1 MNAATVKK
9 QSRWMQILSSLDD
22 LGFLTTSQI
31 QRLHGLGSRRNTHRI
46 LTDMDSMLNSFRLEE
61 AVYYLSA
68 SGRKAIGSKKVR
80 RKTLTAPH
88 TLLRNEVYIWT
99 RPRLWKQEQA
109 IKWEGKALIP
119 DALYQKNE
127 HYFFLE
133 VDSTQSMTVNRQ
145 KINLYRELRDS
156 GLFQKRF
163 GQFPTIQFVTTTE
176 YRRKALRAALDG
188 LKSEA
193 LLHSE
198 IK

>member
-1 MNAATVKK
+1 MNAATIKK

-22 LGFLTTSQI
+22 FGFLTTSQI

-68 SGRKAIGSKKVR
+68 TGRKAIGSKKVR

-88 TLLRNEVYIWT
+88 TILRNEVYIWV
-99 RPRLWKQEQA
+99 RPEFWRQEQA
-109 IKWEGKALIP
+109 IKWQGKTLVP
-119 DALYQKNE
+119 DALYEKGQM
-127 HYFFLE
+127 YFLE
-133 VDSTQSMTVNRQ
+133 VDLTQSMSVNKQ
-145 KINLYRELRDS
+145 KIHLYKELRSS
-156 GLFQKRF
+156 GLFQKQF

-188 LKSEA
+188 LKAEA

>member
-1 MNAATVKK
+1 MNTATIKK

-31 QRLHGLGSRRNTHRI
+31 QRLHNLGSRRNTHRI
-46 LTDMDSMLNSFRLEE
+46 LTDMGKALHSFRLDES
-61 AVYYLSA
+61 VYYLSA
-68 SGRKAIGSKKVR
+68 SGRRMINSKKVR

-88 TLLRNEVYIWT
+88 TILRNEVYIWA

-109 IKWEGKALIP
+109 IKWQGKALVP

-127 HYFFLE
+127 QYFFLE

-176 YRRKALRAALDG
+176 YRRKVLRAAIDG
-188 LKSEA
+188 LKAEV

-198 IK
+198 LK